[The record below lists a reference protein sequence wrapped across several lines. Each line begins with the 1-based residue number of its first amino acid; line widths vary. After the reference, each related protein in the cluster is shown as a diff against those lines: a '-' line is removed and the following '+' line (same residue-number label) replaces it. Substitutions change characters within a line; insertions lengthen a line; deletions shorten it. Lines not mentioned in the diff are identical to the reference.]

1 MYLGRRIHST
11 QGAVREK
18 PSQSKV
24 PSPHA
29 STQCDRDGDLALCRW
44 LSWKV
49 TSSFRATQRIQN
61 SCEEHIHETAH

>member
-11 QGAVREK
+11 KGVVREK

-29 STQCDRDGDLALCRW
+29 SPQRDRNGDLALCKW
-44 LSWKV
+44 LSWEV
-49 TSSFRATQRIQN
+49 TSSFRATQRIQR